1 MNKFIIF
8 SGCVLSLSF
17 EVGSA
22 QQLPR
27 TVDEANAIEHAEALP
42 SSALYSKS
50 YDAAAGKPGDLL
62 AQESFTGY
70 AVKGL
75 GRAVRIAYRS
85 ADAENRTVVV
95 TGVILIPAGQPPAG
109 GWPVIAWAH
118 GTSGVANMCAP
129 SLMKDAYY
137 GDEGLADMLKA
148 GFAVVATDYLGLG
161 GPGRHPYIDKPSQA
175 RDVIYSVPAARAAVP
190 ELGARWVAD
199 GHSQGGAAAW
209 GVAELESSEHD
220 DTYLGAV
227 SVSGAGSLDG
237 FFQFVDD
244 NAGVS
249 MYLPWAAEGIHVRF
263 PEFQPQDVLSPRM
276 MEKYAAVTT
285 QGCWYFG
292 FVNYK
297 DTPKHAALKPEWRT
311 NPWVQRW
318 IDENA
323 LTKTRVT
330 KPLFVISGEGDK
342 TVPIEGVRSTVRQA
356 CQLGSNLAFK
366 SYPGLDH
373 DPTMIK
379 SVPTQIAWIKD
390 RFAGKSFVSDCATNP
405 AR

>member
-1 MNKFIIF
+1 MHKYTVFA
-8 SGCVLSLSF
+8 GVALSLLLDVAF
-17 EVGSA
+17 A
-22 QQLPR
+22 QPLPS
-27 TVDEANAIEHAEALP
+27 TVEQAKAMEQADALP
-42 SSALYSKS
+42 ATALYTRS

-62 AQESFTGY
+62 AQEPFDGY

-75 GRAVRIAYRS
+75 ARAVRIAYRS
-85 ADAENRTVVV
+85 ADAQDRTVVA
-95 TGVILIPAGQPPAG
+95 TAMILIPAGEAPAG

-161 GPGRHPYIDKPSQA
+161 GPGKHPYIDKPSQA

-190 ELGARWVAD
+190 SLGKRWVAD

-209 GVAELESSEHD
+209 GVAELESSMD
-220 DTYLGAV
+220 DGSYLGAV
-227 SVSGAGSLDG
+227 SVSGAGSLTG
-237 FFQFVDD
+237 FFQFIDD

-263 PEFQPQDVLSPRM
+263 PEFEPRDILTPRM
-276 MEKYAAVTT
+276 MEKYTAVTT

-297 DTPKHAALKPEWRT
+297 DTPKHAALMPNWRT
-311 NPWVQRW
+311 NQWVQRW
-318 IDENA
+318 VDENA
-323 LTKTRVT
+323 LAKVRVT
-330 KPLFVISGEGDK
+330 KPLFVISGEADK
-342 TVPIEGVRSTVRQA
+342 TVPIEGVRETVRQA
-356 CQLGSNLAFK
+356 CQLGSNLTFK

-379 SVPTQIAWIKD
+379 STHAQLLWIRD
-390 RFAGKSFVSDCATNP
+390 RFAGKSFASDCP
-405 AR
+405 ASK